1 MCVCVC
7 VCGGGGGPEGGY
19 YGNGGGWGKG
29 ESVVLLGDRGL
40 DPVVRQTTIKATI
53 LLQFGFPL
61 NEFVA
66 CLCRCVAQTD
76 KTTTTTPLWWWPD
89 AAPTK
94 PSRSA
99 TVESAK
105 VQYGNCTE
113 AVLMCNCV
121 VVIGVVIKIIVPRH
135 AFVLLWTSLHSGLS
149 VCLRVSECAS

>member
-1 MCVCVC
+1 M
-7 VCGGGGGPEGGY
+7 
-19 YGNGGGWGKG
+19 
-29 ESVVLLGDRGL
+29 
-40 DPVVRQTTIKATI
+40 
-53 LLQFGFPL
+53 LLQFGFTL
-61 NEFVA
+61 NEFVV
-66 CLCRCVAQTD
+66 CLRRCVAQTD

-121 VVIGVVIKIIVPRH
+121 VVVGVVIRIIVPRH
-135 AFVLLWTSLHSGLS
+135 AFVLLWTSLH
-149 VCLRVSECAS
+149 